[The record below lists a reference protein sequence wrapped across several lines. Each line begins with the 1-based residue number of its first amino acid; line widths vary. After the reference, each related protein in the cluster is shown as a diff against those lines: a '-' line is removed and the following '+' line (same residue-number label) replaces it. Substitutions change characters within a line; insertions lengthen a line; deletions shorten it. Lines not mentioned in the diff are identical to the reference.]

1 MIEIVTG
8 EDLGP
13 LAVALVVSPD
23 DRAVLVA
30 PAGGRK
36 AEGDGKMRLPDS
48 LAERIC
54 SEPTLRNVASI
65 ELVCQPELVPLY
77 EKWGFSENA
86 GRSRLMRR
94 TSDPLL
100 ADADEPPT
108 RVVDCSATAPRWSA
122 QHYVCDEGEELRG
135 GLMSKKTHHVVPNQ
149 SGGWSVR
156 KGGASRASKVF
167 DRQSEAIDYAKDL
180 AKKNSSE
187 LYVHRTDGTIREKS
201 SYGNDPNPPKDKK

>member
-1 MIEIVTG
+1 MIRRPPRSTQSRSS
-8 EDLGP
+8 
-13 LAVALVVSPD
+13 A
-23 DRAVLVA
+23 
-30 PAGGRK
+30 
-36 AEGDGKMRLPDS
+36 
-48 LAERIC
+48 
-54 SEPTLRNVASI
+54 ASD
-65 ELVCQPELVPLY
+65 VY
-77 EKWGFSENA
+77 K
-86 GRSRLMRR
+86 
-94 TSDPLL
+94 
-100 ADADEPPT
+100 

-201 SYGNDPNPPKDKK
+201 SYGNDPNP